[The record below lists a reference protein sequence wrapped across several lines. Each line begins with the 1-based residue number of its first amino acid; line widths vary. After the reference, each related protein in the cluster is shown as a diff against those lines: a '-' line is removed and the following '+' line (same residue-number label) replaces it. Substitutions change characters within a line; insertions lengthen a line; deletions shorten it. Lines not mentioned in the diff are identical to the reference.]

1 MFGLKRPL
9 SITHPERGVY
19 THREDD
25 TYRHEDDDDD
35 VLDTALMTSVLMG
48 EATSCFASDALSSF
62 AGSSDFSSGS
72 DFSGGG
78 GDFGGG
84 GSSSSW

>member
-1 MFGLKRPL
+1 MFGLKRPH

-25 TYRHEDDDDD
+25 TYRHEADDDD
-35 VLDTALMTSVLMG
+35 VLDTSLMTSVLMG
-48 EATSCFASDALSSF
+48 EVTGCGVSDAFSSF
-62 AGSSDFSSGS
+62 AGTT

-84 GSSSSW
+84 GASSSW